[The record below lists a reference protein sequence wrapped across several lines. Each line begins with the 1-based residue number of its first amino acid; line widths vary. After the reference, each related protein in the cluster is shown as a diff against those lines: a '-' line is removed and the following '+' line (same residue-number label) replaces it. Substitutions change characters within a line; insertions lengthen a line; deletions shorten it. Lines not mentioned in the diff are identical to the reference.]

1 MSLHVY
7 PDVVQGTEEWDD
19 LRRGMVTASAVGQLV
34 TPSTLKPASNPA
46 SRNLAALLVAER
58 ITGCTEPTFMSDDMM
73 RGVMDEPRAR
83 ELYAET
89 YVPVQQMGFMVREEE
104 WGTLGYSPDGLVP
117 GGDDG
122 ADGLIEVKSRAPKKH
137 LQTILAD
144 EVPAENIAQI
154 QAGLL
159 VSGREWCDYI
169 SYTAGMPMWVRRVY
183 PDPDWH
189 KAIRAAVRA
198 FEEAAVEMVKNYRA
212 AITGLPVA
220 ERIDDLVLI

>member
-1 MSLHVY
+1 MTL
-7 PDVVQGTEEWDD
+7 DVFADVTQGSDEWLE
-19 LRRGMVTASAVGQLV
+19 LRLGMITASTVGQLI
-34 TPSTLKPASNPA
+34 TPSTLKSASNPA
-46 SRNLAALLVAER
+46 SRGLAALLVSER
-58 ITGCTEPTFMSDDMM
+58 VTGWVEPTFMSDDMM

-83 ELYAET
+83 EMYAET
-89 YVPVQQMGFMVREEE
+89 RNVSVQQVGFMVRHEE
-104 WGTLGYSPDGLVP
+104 WGELGYSPDGLVP
-117 GGDDG
+117 D
-122 ADGLIEVKSRAPKKH
+122 DGLIEVKSRAPKKH

-189 KAIRAAVRA
+189 KAIRAAVHA

-220 ERIDDLVLI
+220 ERIDDLVVI